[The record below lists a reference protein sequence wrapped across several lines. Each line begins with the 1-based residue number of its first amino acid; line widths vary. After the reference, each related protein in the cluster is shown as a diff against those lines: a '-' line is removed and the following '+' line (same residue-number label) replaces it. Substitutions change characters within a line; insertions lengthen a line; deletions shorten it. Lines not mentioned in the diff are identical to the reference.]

1 MINDNLF
8 IANKRIYLKTN
19 EYGPIDATTYVLGL
33 VQGWFIENDYHVT
46 KETNPKKGIHALMY
60 SNDEEIVQQVQNFYN
75 IQENDF
81 TPTRKQ
87 EELPYIEHLKPKE

>member
-33 VQGWFIENDYHVT
+33 VQGWFIANDYHIT
-46 KETNPKKGIHALMY
+46 KEMNPEKSIHALMY

-75 IQENDF
+75 IQESDF